1 MPKATIEEQ
10 ATLELLRE
18 LEKGEASTKEKGYV
32 DINDVEELLGIIK
45 D

>member
-1 MPKATIEEQ
+1 MPNTTIEEQ
-10 ATLELLRE
+10 ATFELLRE

-45 D
+45 G